1 MATVKEVVGLLQ
13 GLATVIKDLQAA
25 CTTPKKSFLFLE
37 KRLHRV
43 KHMNIQGTKSYVKV
57 SVLTS

>member
-13 GLATVIKDLQAA
+13 GLATVIKDLQAT

-37 KRLHRV
+37 KRLNRV
-43 KHMNIQGTKSYVKV
+43 KHMKIQGTKSYVKV